1 MLFLEVAM
9 KGSKCTQILY
19 RIMCAAS
26 SNLGFASTI
35 LSFPSITCEHS
46 RLPPLRP
53 GFDPRDG
60 LKWESW

>member
-1 MLFLEVAM
+1 MMRKFDNR
-9 KGSKCTQILY
+9 K
-19 RIMCAAS
+19 S
-26 SNLGFASTI
+26 SNGDSTVFSYARLLRI
-35 LSFPSITCEHS
+35 YYDSMMSKVDNRKSHS